1 MRELFDDIL
10 SIEDIRGLVL
20 FSFSGDLL
28 FKNFNHAD
36 GAEIDMRLLSR
47 FIDAL
52 GGIREADLI
61 FTKGRL
67 YVRRTESGYLF
78 IIMGLLVPMAM
89 LRLQCDVILPSLTPA
104 KKKKGISRFFKR

>member
-1 MRELFDDIL
+1 MRDLFDDIL
-10 SIEDIRGLVL
+10 SIEGIRGLVL

-28 FKNFNHAD
+28 FKNFNHAA
-36 GAEIDMRLLSR
+36 GTEIDMRLLGR
-47 FIDAL
+47 LVDAL

-67 YVRRTESGYLF
+67 YVRRSEAGYL
-78 IIMGLLVPMAM
+78 IIILGLFVPMAM
-89 LRLQCDVILPSLTPA
+89 LRLQCDILLPSLKPT